1 MIEIKPI
8 DLSNLQNDMRTQA
21 SRDIRDS
28 FDLLVG
34 PVREAY
40 AKKMNGDAATLVQ
53 THAPPQ
59 LINTIYE
66 IFALFEKLDKE
77 YGAEGALPI
86 EDAEEL
92 SDHAI
97 RYLAELGNWLPRL
110 ELGRLQTALN
120 DSIIGATLWAVRH
133 ECDIGVAEPI
143 VNALALRANDAGSKE
158 ALAAIYGIQQGV
170 IKHLAPRYQHD
181 LEKSDPQRILNLNF
195 AIVAIRAQDMRM
207 MSYAF
212 KTLGDH
218 LPEECPGF
226 FDEALKLAQHPA
238 FSDEVKDILLGE
250 QSRWASRH

>member
-8 DLSNLQNDMRTQA
+8 DLSNLQNNMRTEA
-21 SRDIRDS
+21 TRDIRNS
-28 FDLLVG
+28 FDALVG

-40 AKKMNGDAATLVQ
+40 AKKSNGDAPE
-53 THAPPQ
+53 HAPPQ

-66 IFALFEKLDKE
+66 ILALMEKLDQE
-77 YGAEGALPI
+77 YGSEGALPI

-92 SDHAI
+92 SDHGI
-97 RYLAELGNWLPRL
+97 RYLAEIGNWLPRL

-120 DSIIGATLWAVRH
+120 DSIVGVALWAVRH
-133 ECDIGVAEPI
+133 ECDIGVAEPV

-181 LEKSDPQRILNLNF
+181 LEKSDPQRPWRILNLNF

-226 FDEALKLAQHPA
+226 FDEALTLAQHPA

-250 QSRWASRH
+250 QSRWAARH

>member
-8 DLSNLQNDMRTQA
+8 DLSNLQNDIRTEA
-21 SRDIRDS
+21 TRDIRNS
-28 FDLLVG
+28 FDVLVG

-40 AKKMNGDAATLVQ
+40 SKKSNGDAAE
-53 THAPPQ
+53 HAPPNM
-59 LINTIYE
+59 INTIYE
-66 IFALFEKLDKE
+66 ILALFEKLDQE
-77 YGAEGALPI
+77 YGSEGPLPI

-120 DSIIGATLWAVRH
+120 DTIVGTALWAVRH
-133 ECDIGVAEPI
+133 GCAIGVAEPV

-181 LEKSDPQRILNLNF
+181 LEKSDPQRAWRILNLNF
-195 AIVAIRAQDMRM
+195 AIVAIRSQDMRM
-207 MSYAF
+207 MSFAF

-226 FDEALKLAQHPA
+226 FEEAIRLAQHPA
-238 FSDEVKDILLGE
+238 FSDEVKDVLHGE
-250 QSRWASRH
+250 HARWASRH

>member
-8 DLSNLQNDMRTQA
+8 DLSNLQNDMRTEA
-21 SRDIRDS
+21 TRNVRNS
-28 FDLLVG
+28 FDTLVG

-40 AKKMNGDAATLVQ
+40 VKKSNGDAPE
-53 THAPPQ
+53 HAPPQ

-66 IFALFEKLDKE
+66 ILALMEKLDKE

-120 DSIIGATLWAVRH
+120 DSIIGVTLWAVRH
-133 ECDIGVAEPI
+133 ECAIGVAEPI

-181 LEKSDPQRILNLNF
+181 LEKSDPQRPWRILNLNF

-212 KTLGDH
+212 KTLGDN

-226 FDEALKLAQHPA
+226 FDEALTLAQHPA

-250 QSRWASRH
+250 QSRWALRH